1 MALTRYQAGSEAAS
15 FRDLPG
21 AALRAVLAEG
31 YGWNKLKADLLAGV
45 VVGTVAL
52 PLSMAL
58 SIAVGAP
65 PQYGL
70 YTAIVAGFVTAL
82 LGGSRTQVTGPTAAF
97 VVILAPLYARFGD
110 AGLFMAGLLAGLML
124 IAFGLLRLGKLIQFI
139 PHPVTTG
146 FTAGIATVIATL
158 QIKDLLGLR
167 LAGSPEH
174 FLERLRAMW
183 EARGSASL
191 AELAIGIGTLALLLG
206 LPRVTRRIP
215 APLVALPIAAVA
227 AYFLSRGV
235 PGFSVATIQTR
246 FSTVIGGVV
255 IHGIPR
261 MPPLPLLPWNA
272 PVPEGAAHGLTLEML
287 RTAARGGFAIA
298 MLAAIESLLSAV
310 VADGMI
316 RTRHDPDAELFALGV
331 GNVITPFFGGIP
343 ATGAIARTA
352 TNVRAGGRSPVA
364 AMTHALTVLA
374 AVLLL
379 APLMGYLPMASLAA
393 LLLLVAWNMSEVDFF
408 VHTVRVA
415 PKSDVAILLTC
426 YVLTVAI
433 DMVVAVSV
441 GVVLAALLFMRRMAS
456 LTQSRTFEGGAHAST
471 GPLPPGVVVYDIDG
485 PLFFGAAQK
494 AMAALGVV
502 DQTARA
508 VVLRLDDVPAIDS
521 TGLVALES
529 ALDMLRRHGC
539 VSVIV
544 GLQAQPEALLR
555 KADVEGR
562 HGVRIAGDLAQALVL
577 IESVKSAS
585 ARPSL

>member
-1 MALTRYQAGSEAAS
+1 MALTRYQAGTEAVS
-15 FRDLPG
+15 FRDLPA
-21 AALRAVLAEG
+21 AALRAVLREG
-31 YGWNKLKADLLAGV
+31 YGWKNLRADALAGV

-97 VVILAPLYARFGD
+97 VVILAPLYARFGA
-110 AGLFMAGLLAGLML
+110 AGLFMAGLLAGFML

-158 QIKDLLGLR
+158 QLKDLLGLR

-183 EARGSASL
+183 EARGTVSL
-191 AELAIGIGTLALLLG
+191 AELSVGLGTLALLLV
-206 LPRVTRRIP
+206 LPRLTKRIP
-215 APLVALPIAAVA
+215 APLVALPVAAVA
-227 AYFLSRGV
+227 TFFLGRNV
-235 PGFSVATIQTR
+235 PGFTVATIETR
-246 FSTVIGGVV
+246 FSTIVHGVV
-255 IHGIPR
+255 VHGIPR
-261 MPPLPLLPWNA
+261 LPPMPILPWNA

-310 VADGMI
+310 VADGMV

-331 GNVITPFFGGIP
+331 GNVVAPFFGGIP

-352 TNVRAGGRSPVA
+352 TNVRAGGRSPLA
-364 AMTHALTVLA
+364 AMIHSVTVLA

-379 APLMGYLPMASLAA
+379 APLMGFLPMASLAA
-393 LLLLVAWNMSEVDFF
+393 LLLLVAWNMSEVEFF
-408 VHTVRVA
+408 AHTVRVA

-426 YVLTVAI
+426 FVLTVAV

-456 LTQSRTFEGGAHAST
+456 LTKTDVFEGESHAST
-471 GPLPPGVVVYDIDG
+471 GPLPPGVVVYDIHG

-494 AMAALGVV
+494 AMGALGVV

-508 VVLRLDDVPAIDS
+508 VVLRLDDVPTIDS

-529 ALDMLRRHGC
+529 ALDLLRRHGC
-539 VSVIV
+539 MAVII
-544 GLQAQPEALLR
+544 GLKAQPEGLLR

-562 HGVRIAGDLAQALVL
+562 HEVRIARDLPEALAL
-577 IESVKSAS
+577 IERKGGPGA
-585 ARPSL
+585 